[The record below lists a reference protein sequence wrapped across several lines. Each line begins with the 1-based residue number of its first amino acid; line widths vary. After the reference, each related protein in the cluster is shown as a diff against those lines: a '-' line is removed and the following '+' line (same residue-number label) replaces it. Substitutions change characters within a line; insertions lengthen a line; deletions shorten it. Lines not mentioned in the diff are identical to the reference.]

1 MTISWPQKQRDIHNH
16 HMDSTRWNQFR
27 FRDDD
32 IVIGT
37 WAKSGT
43 TWMQQIVGLL
53 VSGGTM
59 TDLAFGTSPWLDLR
73 VMPAAEMHE
82 QLEAQTQ
89 RRYVKTHLPVD
100 ALVFSPK
107 AKYLYVGRDVRD
119 VIWSMYN
126 HHLNFTP
133 QAYEMFNNTPG
144 RVGPP
149 LEPPNCDIVTYYHQ
163 FLDHDAPWFWPFWSN
178 VQSWWDIRHL
188 SNVLLVHFNHLRED
202 PKAEI
207 ARIAA
212 FLGIEVPEEKWP
224 DILHQSSL
232 DFMKQQAARMEHMDM
247 VFQGGGS
254 TFINKGTNGRWK
266 DVLTADAV
274 RKADEV
280 AALNLTEDC
289 ARWLRAGEHN
299 ASN

>member
-133 QAYEMFNNTPG
+133 QA
-144 RVGPP
+144 
-149 LEPPNCDIVTYYHQ
+149 
-163 FLDHDAPWFWPFWSN
+163 
-178 VQSWWDIRHL
+178 
-188 SNVLLVHFNHLRED
+188 
-202 PKAEI
+202 
-207 ARIAA
+207 
-212 FLGIEVPEEKWP
+212 
-224 DILHQSSL
+224 
-232 DFMKQQAARMEHMDM
+232 
-247 VFQGGGS
+247 
-254 TFINKGTNGRWK
+254 
-266 DVLTADAV
+266 
-274 RKADEV
+274 
-280 AALNLTEDC
+280 
-289 ARWLRAGEHN
+289 
-299 ASN
+299 